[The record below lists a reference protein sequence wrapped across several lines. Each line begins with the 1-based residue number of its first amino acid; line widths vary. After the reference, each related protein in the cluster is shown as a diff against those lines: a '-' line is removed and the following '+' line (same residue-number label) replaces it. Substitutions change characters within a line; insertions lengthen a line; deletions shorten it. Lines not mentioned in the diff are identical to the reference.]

1 LNLTEGIGEL
11 CIISLKIQQKGS
23 TSIREK
29 LSILLLS
36 LKTRKKLNLQGSY
49 ILFLLNIKNHINRNQ
64 QKLLRVNKA
73 LSLILCLKESSLFKG
88 NRLLKTHLNSNLQF
102 LKWAVL
108 DSSQRNL
115 TNKNL
120 PNRFLTSCAQKMQF
134 S

>member
-11 CIISLKIQQKGS
+11 CIINLKIQQKGS

-36 LKTRKKLNLQGSY
+36 LKTRKKPNLQGSY
-49 ILFLLNIKNHINRNQ
+49 ILFLPNIKNHISRNQ
-64 QKLLRVNKA
+64 QKLLRDNKA
-73 LSLILCLKESSLFKG
+73 LSLIHCLKESRLLKD
-88 NRLLKTHLNSNLQF
+88 NHLLKTHLNSNLQF
-102 LKWAVL
+102 LTWVVL

-115 TNKNL
+115 MNKNL
-120 PNRFLTSCAQKMQF
+120 PNKFLTSCAQKMQF